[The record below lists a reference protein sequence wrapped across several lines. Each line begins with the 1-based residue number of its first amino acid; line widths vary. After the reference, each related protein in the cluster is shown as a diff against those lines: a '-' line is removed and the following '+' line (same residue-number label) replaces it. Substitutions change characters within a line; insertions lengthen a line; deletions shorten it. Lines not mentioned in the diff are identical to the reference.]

1 MYGIW
6 VSVLVTHMFLFAEQ
20 LFEVRLK
27 VMTNSLFVV
36 FLSVVG
42 DGGRG
47 GFVAGD
53 Q

>member
-1 MYGIW
+1 MVYGL
-6 VSVLVTHMFLFAEQ
+6 VSCNYMFLFAEK
-20 LFEVRLK
+20 LSEVKLK